1 MIHAPIETTSNVM
14 KPNVLHP
21 IQRNSSLKD
30 IPVRQQHSRSL
41 KKPRCLKL
49 SRLQKSTHI
58 KSLCFKRTLPG
69 KSGHLAYGPFSKF
82 DPSLDKSH
90 PLASLTPQQ
99 LLRSVP
105 HYRCSLFTLN
115 CYPFAVLKKFENLD
129 YILQFKQKQSSNELH
144 KLISSVDHEIRLPL
158 PSHTFPNDIRREKE
172 TLPMPLMV
180 VLPKHVHKSG
190 FIRSQI
196 KQRLKEALKLVIIR
210 GAVQTESSN
219 DNAGL
224 DFPENPLSDRQLLL
238 KNWVYTFRPT
248 AEMYLASWVTL
259 LNEIRRAMVMV
270 KQVATT
276 KKDQDVSGSF
286 NHRKISN
293 KSKHSGAD
301 DAMIF
306 GLGTRPLRRAFSRS
320 AAHKAAPTVEL
331 KAKKI
336 VPIGMRFK
344 MIAAVPNLPSKILT
358 TCIAKLKALAY
369 PT

>member
-1 MIHAPIETTSNVM
+1 
-14 KPNVLHP
+14 
-21 IQRNSSLKD
+21 
-30 IPVRQQHSRSL
+30 
-41 KKPRCLKL
+41 
-49 SRLQKSTHI
+49 
-58 KSLCFKRTLPG
+58 
-69 KSGHLAYGPFSKF
+69 
-82 DPSLDKSH
+82 
-90 PLASLTPQQ
+90 
-99 LLRSVP
+99 
-105 HYRCSLFTLN
+105 
-115 CYPFAVLKKFENLD
+115 
-129 YILQFKQKQSSNELH
+129 
-144 KLISSVDHEIRLPL
+144 
-158 PSHTFPNDIRREKE
+158 
-172 TLPMPLMV
+172 MPLMV

-224 DFPENPLSDRQLLL
+224 DFL
-238 KNWVYTFRPT
+238 KILYPIGNWVYTFRPT

-276 KKDQDVSGSF
+276 KKHQDVSGSF